1 MILKDIALADRKRL
15 TSHYPVLL
23 ASETGSGKT
32 YAFSQLSPEEKART
46 VIFNFDKKNICEDEN
61 DEEAFGK
68 LYYTT
73 DDENNNEKNYFN
85 LHDPFMV
92 DNICNTIIA
101 VAAFE
106 KCDRILFDTFTL
118 MTKFINRWAARH
130 YSGYDVWN
138 AYNNAITQIIECI
151 KECVITYGKFIYV
164 TAHYPPKIGMA
175 PNTKRYV
182 TTKGKEHT
190 NIIEESFSTVVETIM
205 EDRKFKYCCDVF
217 DETNTTKTKLV
228 EGSFKFVRTSVDD
241 LERVLTKTA
250 KVVDEQLV

>member
-32 YAFSQLSPEEKART
+32 FAFSQLSPEEKART
-46 VIFNFDKKNICEDEN
+46 YVLNFDGKSISDDDSEFKKVYHEFNIKDIEMVEKIERQIITVLAHED
-61 DEEAFGK
+61 
-68 LYYTT
+68 
-73 DDENNNEKNYFN
+73 
-85 LHDPFMV
+85 V
-92 DNICNTIIA
+92 DRLL
-101 VAAFE
+101 V
-106 KCDRILFDTFTL
+106 DTFTL
-118 MTKFINRWAARH
+118 MTKLFNRWAAEH
-130 YSGYDVWN
+130 FSGFDIWI
-138 AYNNAITQIIECI
+138 AYNNAITQILECL
-151 KECVITYGKFIYV
+151 KASTLTYGKFTYV
-164 TAHYPPKIGMA
+164 TAHYPPRIGMA

-250 KVVDEQLV
+250 KVVDEQLVEA